1 MTATKNNEF
10 SISLILVVALLLAVG
25 LIYLFVFVMAEDGF
39 GKNMERVKAQADTG
53 IAMRIKPVVTLADLL
68 GDTSKADQE
77 SQPVA
82 AKSAKELFDGACMAC
97 HGTGVAGA
105 PKLGDTVAWQPR
117 FEVGVDGLLSS
128 AIAGKGAMPPN
139 GGTTYSEDEIRSVIE
154 FMLSEAGLLEV
165 SAAPAAD
172 PVSAAPAEAPAAA
185 PEPASEQQPVASTTT
200 PDLVAG
206 EKAYRGVCFSCHD
219 TGAAGAPKLGDKV
232 AWAPRVSTGFDAL
245 LQSAI
250 NGKNAMP
257 AKGGASYLADIEVA
271 NIVAFMMDKAR

>member
-1 MTATKNNEF
+1 VTATKNNEF

-232 AWAPRVSTGFDAL
+232 AWAPRISTGFDAL